1 MQTKNGIE
9 LNLAISD
16 YKSVYDDFIFYFSS
30 LFYKRKFDEG
40 LENYIEVENAKLK
53 YKYGINLNGSIFLAI
68 AFYKK
73 IEKRGFYV
81 KTRENIK
88 LTKNL
93 FFSIKPQVY

>member
-9 LNLAISD
+9 LNLAVSD
-16 YKSVYDDFIFYFSS
+16 YKSIFLDYTFYFSS

-40 LENYIEVENAKLK
+40 LENYVELEQAKIK
-53 YKYGINLNGSIFLAI
+53 NKYGVPINLNLFLAI

-73 IEKRGFYV
+73 IEKRGFCI
-81 KTRENIK
+81 KSPQNIK

-93 FFSIKPQVY
+93 FFTAKPQVY